1 MIRRTKLLLSR
12 SVRSFLSAPR
22 VARLSTIG
30 KDGYPHTVPIDFAR
44 DGDDIVFGTD
54 EGEQKVCNLRRN
66 PKGAIVIGGDP
77 ATDDAGYLIQG
88 DLMVEANP
96 DPRTVKKILRRY
108 LTERRAEEFMA
119 ESEGIHRVLIRL
131 TPRKVIRVW

>member
-1 MIRRTKLLLSR
+1 
-12 SVRSFLSAPR
+12 
-22 VARLSTIG
+22 
-30 KDGYPHTVPIDFAR
+30 
-44 DGDDIVFGTD
+44 
-54 EGEQKVCNLRRN
+54 
-66 PKGAIVIGGDP
+66 
-77 ATDDAGYLIQG
+77 
-88 DLMVEANP
+88 MVEANP